1 MYRKGDDDM
10 KWHRPEYN
18 EKVRELKEGD
28 VVYLRTDIEEH
39 KNEIECGYVSEHK
52 EYQGEKVMIETLLND
67 TSYPLI
73 FKILQ
78 EYVYFDTDM
87 IDWEKTEQSKN
98 GVNKLISWI
107 K

>member
-1 MYRKGDDDM
+1 M

-18 EKVRELKEGD
+18 KKARELKEGD

-39 KNEIECGYVSEHK
+39 KHEIKCGYVPEHK
-52 EYQGEKVMIETLLND
+52 EYQGKQVMIKTLLND
-67 TSYPLI
+67 TCCPLC
-73 FKILQ
+73 FEILQ

-87 IDWEKTEQSKN
+87 IDWEKTEQDN
-98 GVNKLISWI
+98 NRVNKLIGWI